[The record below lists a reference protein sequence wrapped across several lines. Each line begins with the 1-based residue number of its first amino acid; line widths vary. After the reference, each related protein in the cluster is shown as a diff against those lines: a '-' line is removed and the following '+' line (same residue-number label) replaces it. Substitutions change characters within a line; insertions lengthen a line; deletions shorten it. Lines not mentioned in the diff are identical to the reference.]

1 MSKRSDDDDDKTNK
15 PWLVRDVPE
24 LTRRMVKGYAG
35 MNHLTMAQAIQ
46 LLVSRGIAAGISVTH
61 EPAYG
66 VLRDMPDEV
75 LAELV
80 NRVTEE
86 DERRRSMPLED
97 RLAEEAER
105 LRSIGLGQV
114 EPSGGDVDM
123 KKMMAEFL
131 RATEE

>member
-1 MSKRSDDDDDKTNK
+1 MSKRSDDDDKTNK

-66 VLRDMPDEV
+66 VLRDMP
-75 LAELV
+75 
-80 NRVTEE
+80 
-86 DERRRSMPLED
+86 
-97 RLAEEAER
+97 EEAER